1 MLRNDHFDAA
11 EFGEVF
17 DETDRLLA
25 DASIRLA
32 SRLGP
37 GDLEVSPDLYRALL
51 LLAKAVRHNHAAVD
65 LEESMVRRLLEE
77 LWTVRDNEGQ
87 FEFVGDHVDP
97 ASLVAALESA
107 DARLVG
113 REALESAVVEPG
125 GTPIVISTAGSKD
138 RYATI
143 RRYAA
148 AECAIANRLLAS
160 VVSESMVGA
169 DQVSLPTPMDL
180 VAHADPDRMSPQ
192 LADFLK
198 RAVTRSASVLTG
210 GPGTGKTTAIAMLLR
225 SMGMVARERKR
236 PFRVTICAPT
246 AKAAVRMREALDQ
259 AFGERGM
266 AEFADELLIDPNS
279 GSVHRLL
286 EIRPDASV
294 SRVELHCDL
303 VIVDEVSMLEMTLL
317 DQLLRCAGESHV
329 ILVGDPDQLVSV
341 EVGAV
346 LRDIVEAGSDPGS
359 ALETI
364 VTRLVTSHRSNEAI
378 VELARA
384 INAGSMDEVSA
395 ALAAHPDQLR
405 RSATPD
411 AVLGSVISK
420 ATEIRA
426 RAEDGDIAEALDLLG
441 QQVVL
446 CGNREGD
453 SSVAWWRSKV
463 EAALARTA
471 RAEVLGSMARFA
483 VGTPLMVLKNE
494 QSVNKELAERL
505 SNGDVGVVCDT
516 ESGPEAFFLPA
527 GEDPRHR
534 PLRVIDE
541 ATPAWSFTIHKSQG
555 SEYGRVIVSLPPT
568 KNRIL
573 TKELLYTA
581 VTRAKD
587 EVVIIGTDEVIEAAL
602 STTVQRVSSLTERLA
617 ERSK

>member
-1 MLRNDHFDAA
+1 MLRNDHFDV
-11 EFGEVF
+11 EELGEVF
-17 DETDRLLA
+17 DESDRLLA
-25 DASIRLA
+25 DASLRLA
-32 SRLGP
+32 ARLGSGP
-37 GDLEVSPDLYRALL
+37 LEVSPELYRALL

-65 LEESMVRRLLEE
+65 LEPVAFGRLLEE
-77 LWTVRDNEGQ
+77 LWTVRDDEGQ
-87 FEFVGDHVDP
+87 FEFVGGHVD
-97 ASLVAALESA
+97 AAGLVAALGDA
-107 DARLVG
+107 DPRLVG
-113 REALESAVVEPG
+113 REALEAGEVAPG
-125 GTPIVISTAGSKD
+125 GAPIVLSTAEGAP

-160 VVSESMVGA
+160 VAEASTFGA
-169 DQVSLPTPMDL
+169 DQVPLPTAAEL
-180 VAHADPDRMSPQ
+180 EAHADPTRLSDELR
-192 LADFLK
+192 AFLD

-225 SMGMVARERKR
+225 SMGMVARERGR
-236 PFRVTICAPT
+236 PFRVAICAPT

-259 AFGERGM
+259 AFGDKGM
-266 AEFADELLIDPNS
+266 AEFAEELLIDPNS

-346 LRDIVEAGSDPGS
+346 LRDIVEAGATPGS
-359 ALETI
+359 PLEPV

-378 VELARA
+378 VQLARA
-384 INAGSMDEVSA
+384 INAGSMDDVAEA
-395 ALAAHPDQLR
+395 IAAHPDELL
-405 RSATPD
+405 RSATPSEQLG
-411 AVLGSVISK
+411 AVLESAMAVR
-420 ATEIRA
+420 T
-426 RAEDGDIAEALDLLG
+426 RAEAGDVDGALDLLG
-441 QQVVL
+441 HQVVL
-446 CGNREGD
+446 CGNREGEW
-453 SSVAWWRSKV
+453 SVAWWRAKV
-463 EAALARTA
+463 EEALARTA
-471 RAEVLGSMARFA
+471 TTAEVPSRFP

-494 QSVNKELAERL
+494 QSATKELAERL
-505 SNGDVGVVCDT
+505 SNGDVGVVCQTDD
-516 ESGPEAFFLPA
+516 GPEAYFLP
-527 GEDPRHR
+527 GGDSPRHR

-555 SEYGRVIVSLPPT
+555 SEYQRVIVSLPST

-581 VTRAKD
+581 VTRAKH
-587 EVVIIGTDEVIEAAL
+587 EVVIVGSDEVLAAAL
-602 STTVQRVSSLTERLA
+602 DTTVQRVSGLTERLA
-617 ERSK
+617 VRTT